1 MGNPHDELAECEGFD
16 WDEGNRDKNWAT
28 HKVSDVEA
36 EQVFFS
42 EPFIAAKDVS
52 HTKSETRF
60 YALGQT
66 DAGRRLFIVFTIRK
80 KLIRIIS
87 AREMTRRERR
97 RYEHGQKA
105 GETDGA

>member
-1 MGNPHDELAECEGFD
+1 MPFACRETGEGVELC
-16 WDEGNRDKNWAT
+16 RTYK
-28 HKVSDVEA
+28 
-36 EQVFFS
+36 
-42 EPFIAAKDVS
+42 PFIAAKDVLHS
-52 HTKSETRF
+52 KGETRF
-60 YALGQT
+60 YTLGQT